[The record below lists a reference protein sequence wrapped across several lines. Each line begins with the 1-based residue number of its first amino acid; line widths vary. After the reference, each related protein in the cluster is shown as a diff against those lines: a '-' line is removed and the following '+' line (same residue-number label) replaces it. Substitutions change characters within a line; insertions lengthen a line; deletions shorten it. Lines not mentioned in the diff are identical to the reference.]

1 MGERHLLWIVNIWRQ
16 TESVCLSVYDRKPS
30 SQHMLTSWTSSG
42 TNRKHNLHISPP
54 VDTWS
59 HTCTHRIS
67 KSTSTACHITIKWT
81 THTKLLPRTR
91 CEIPPP
97 ATPLMAPLISIVW
110 LTGQVWPLDWFAKDV
125 LLPTCLLPVPRP
137 FIAPPFL
144 LPRPSFP
151 SPFVWLHT
159 QGERTGSKCRLNTHV
174 DKNTEYIE
182 GARKRDV
189 LQSQRSGVGGWRG
202 GGVRLAV

>member
-16 TESVCLSVYDRKPS
+16 TESVRLSVYDRKPS

-59 HTCTHRIS
+59 HTCTHSIS

-97 ATPLMAPLISIVW
+97 CHTPYGPYNQHRLTDRTGMASGLVCKGCSTSYLFAASAPPLYRSALLVA
-110 LTGQVWPLDWFAKDV
+110 PP
-125 LLPTCLLPVPRP
+125 LLPISLCL
-137 FIAPPFL
+137 I
-144 LPRPSFP
+144 
-151 SPFVWLHT
+151 T
-159 QGERTGSKCRLNTHV
+159 
-174 DKNTEYIE
+174 
-182 GARKRDV
+182 
-189 LQSQRSGVGGWRG
+189 
-202 GGVRLAV
+202 